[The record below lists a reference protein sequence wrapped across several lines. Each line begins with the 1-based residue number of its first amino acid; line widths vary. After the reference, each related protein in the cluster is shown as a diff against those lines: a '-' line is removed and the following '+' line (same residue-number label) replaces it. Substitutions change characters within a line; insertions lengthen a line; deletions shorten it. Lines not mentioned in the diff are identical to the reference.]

1 MAKMVANTRRWVLGA
16 GAAAIAVTLSG
27 CSRLGLLNGLNDVTP
42 GDGGTSRE
50 ATDIAFG
57 SDPRQ
62 TLDIYAPRDARGA
75 PVVVFFFGG
84 SWNSGR
90 RQDYAFAGRAFAAQG
105 FVTVVADYRLV
116 PQVHYP
122 AFVEDGAAAVAWTRA
137 NIARFGG
144 DPARIGVTGHSAGAY
159 IAMML
164 ALDPRWLAAAGA
176 TGAVKAVAGLAGPY
190 DFYPFEAGGAA
201 EAAFSVAADPRETQ
215 PIAHV
220 GDVPRGSVPPALLQ
234 TGDEDVTVRPRNVT
248 ALAAALQA
256 AGASVETRSYPG
268 IGHIGIIL
276 AVSKPFR
283 GKAPALA
290 DAAAF
295 FHRVLG

>member
-1 MAKMVANTRRWVLGA
+1 MTAMLMTTRRWVLGA
-16 GAAAIAVTLSG
+16 GAVIGAVALSG

-42 GDGGTSRE
+42 GDGGTARE
-50 ATDIAFG
+50 AVGVAYG

-62 TLDIYAPRDARGA
+62 SLDIYAPRDARDA
-75 PVVVFFFGG
+75 PVLVFFYGG

-105 FVTVVADYRLV
+105 FVTVVADYRLL
-116 PQVHYP
+116 PEVHYP

-137 NIARFGG
+137 HIGQYGG
-144 DPARIGVTGHSAGAY
+144 DAARIGVTGHSAGAY

-176 TGAVKAVAGLAGPY
+176 PGAVKAVVGMAGPY
-190 DFYPFEAGGAA
+190 DFYPFEQGGAA
-201 EAAFSVAADPRETQ
+201 EAAFSVAADPRDTQ

-220 GDVPRGSVPPALLQ
+220 GDAVRGAVPPALLL
-234 TGDEDVTVRPRNVT
+234 TGGEDVTVKPRNAK
-248 ALAAALQA
+248 ALAAALTA
-256 AGASVETRSYPG
+256 AGAIVETRIYSG
-268 IGHIGIIL
+268 IGPIGLIL

-283 GKAPALA
+283 AKAPALA

-295 FHRVLG
+295 FHRHLG